1 MGSGALQ
8 SLPVIFVVEDDQLLQ
23 GLVLRSSE

>member
-8 SLPVIFVVEDDQLLQ
+8 SLPVILVVEDDQLLQ